1 PSGKIYRPDYGPD
14 YYAAITYNN
23 TIPAMGPMSIG
34 WVNNWNYAN
43 EIPAGKWRGAMSL
56 PRSIAVKK
64 IGNEWI
70 LVQQPVDQLNSLIA
84 PSKSFAPSAPIT
96 LPSASF
102 DLQWDW
108 TDGAD
113 APVAEMV
120 LGNQELVIRFDPKT
134 REVELN
140 RAGGSKVFSNEAFK
154 KLGVF
159 KQVVPG
165 AARGQ
170 LHFRLLFDQSIAEL
184 YVGDGELVMTAQ
196 VFPEALETVRF
207 TNTSQAVKL
216 AEVGAYRR

>member
-1 PSGKIYRPDYGPD
+1 
-14 YYAAITYNN
+14 
-23 TIPAMGPMSIG
+23 
-34 WVNNWNYAN
+34 
-43 EIPAGKWRGAMSL
+43 
-56 PRSIAVKK
+56 
-64 IGNEWI
+64 
-70 LVQQPVDQLNSLIA
+70 VDQLNSLIA
-84 PSKSFAPSAPIT
+84 PMKSFPSNAPIA

-108 TDGAD
+108 IDGGD
-113 APVAEMV
+113 GQIAEMV

-140 RAGGSKVFSNEAFK
+140 RSAGSKLFSNEAFK

-196 VFPEALETVRF
+196 IFPDALESVRF
-207 TNTSQAVKL
+207 TNTPQPVKL